1 MIDARVSHSGRRD
14 STLFL
19 VTHHHH
25 HQLDSKHRAD
35 MASAGI
41 GTGAGVRVGA
51 LTPDEQ
57 ETLIKT
63 RMAVDERGIRRLVK
77 KFAQIHAHA
86 GPAGQPVAEAEE
98 EAAARLS
105 FQLELDQLRLSLSRL
120 DSIAH
125 ATTGLQRDAYTAELA
140 SIRAS
145 QAAAHATIRHLKQQ
159 LRNVQR
165 ERSNKLS
172 YDAIASEISSFP
184 TRHQLRLSLDRLS
197 QTLHTLRA
205 ERAKYTETS
214 TAAVTR
220 ITQARIALEQLQ
232 ADIGVE
238 IGERERRQVE
248 RADVDE
254 QDAEDTATATATGTG
269 TQTPAEPAAAA
280 ATATAT
286 ATAPDTQLNP
296 AAAEFRPGDR
306 QKQQDDEE
314 GAWEETQTPPPP
326 QSESESL
333 ARSKR
338 ARPDEDSEEEE
349 GSIQQ
354 QPAATRRR

>member
-1 MIDARVSHSGRRD
+1 
-14 STLFL
+14 
-19 VTHHHH
+19 
-25 HQLDSKHRAD
+25 

-145 QAAAHATIRHLKQQ
+145 QAAAHATVRHLKQQ

-214 TAAVTR
+214 TAAVSR

-254 QDAEDTATATATGTG
+254 QDAEDTATATG

-280 ATATAT
+280 AA